1 MSPQNTIKIR
11 LNKMAVNTMYII
23 IKELYDAHYSF
34 VCIKTKYGLVDIEAK
49 SVFQAT
55 LNRRKLSA
63 AARAYQPRN
72 YH

>member
-34 VCIKTKYGLVDIEAK
+34 IFVCAYFDMNEA
-49 SVFQAT
+49 SSFDM
-55 LNRRKLSA
+55 L
-63 AARAYQPRN
+63 
-72 YH
+72 